1 MRLSKR
7 EEKEGRMEMEKKTQ
21 STRLVLFPCPY
32 QGHINPMLQLG
43 SFLHSK
49 GFSIT
54 VIHTQFNSPNPS
66 NHPDFT
72 FFPIQDGLTAEEI
85 SSGNAIAILLAINA
99 NCKASF
105 RQRLTQVMEQEP
117 ENKIT
122 CVIYDDFMYFTEAVA
137 KDLNIPNIMLR
148 TTSVTNFQART
159 ALLQLHSKGHIPF
172 PDSQSLRP
180 LPDFDPLRLKDLPT
194 NNFDSLEKYS
204 ELVVNAHNV
213 KTASAIVWNTTDCLE
228 QSSLAQI
235 QQQCPVPIFSI
246 GPLHKIEAAASSSLL
261 EEDTSCIGWLDKQSN
276 NAVIY
281 VSLGSVA
288 SISEKELA
296 EMAWGLA
303 NSKQPF
309 LWVIRPGSV
318 GGSNWMELL
327 PKGFT
332 EAIGERGYIVKW
344 APQRKVLS
352 HRAIGGFW
360 SHCGWNSTLESLSEG
375 IPMICL
381 PSFGDQKVHSRYVS
395 LVWKVGLH
403 LDNELERGEIERAV
417 RKLMVDA
424 DGDVMR
430 GRAKDLKEKIEVS
443 LRKGGSSY
451 EFLNKL
457 VELIMSL

>member
-318 GGSNWMELL
+318 NGSDWIELL
-327 PKGFT
+327 PQGFI
-332 EAIGERGYIVKW
+332 EAIGERGRIVKW
-344 APQRKVLS
+344 VPQREVLS
-352 HRAIGGFW
+352 HRAIIGFW

-381 PSFGDQKVHSRYVS
+381 PSFGDQKVHSRYVGQ
-395 LVWKVGLH
+395 VWKVGLH

>member
-1 MRLSKR
+1 
-7 EEKEGRMEMEKKTQ
+7 MEMEKKTQ
-21 STRLVLFPCPY
+21 STRLVLVPCPY

-85 SSGNAIAILLAINA
+85 SSENAVAILLAINA
-99 NCKASF
+99 NCTASF

-122 CVIYDDFMYFTEAVA
+122 SVIHDDLMYFTEAVA

-148 TTSVTNFQART
+148 TTSVTNFLART
-159 ALLQLHSKGHIPF
+159 ALLRLHSKGHIPF
-172 PDSQSLRP
+172 PDSQSLSP
-180 LPDFDPLRLKDLPT
+180 LPDVDHLRLKDLPT
-194 NNFDSLEKYS
+194 NNFDTVEKYS
-204 ELVVNAHNV
+204 ELAGNAHDV
-213 KTASAIVWNTTDCLE
+213 RTASAIVWNTTDCLE

-235 QQQCPVPIFSI
+235 KQQCPVPIFSI

>member
-1 MRLSKR
+1 
-7 EEKEGRMEMEKKTQ
+7 
-21 STRLVLFPCPY
+21 
-32 QGHINPMLQLG
+32 
-43 SFLHSK
+43 
-49 GFSIT
+49 
-54 VIHTQFNSPNPS
+54 
-66 NHPDFT
+66 
-72 FFPIQDGLTAEEI
+72 
-85 SSGNAIAILLAINA
+85 
-99 NCKASF
+99 
-105 RQRLTQVMEQEP
+105 MEQDP

-122 CVIYDDFMYFTEAVA
+122 CLIHDDLMYFTKAVA

-148 TTSVTNFQART
+148 TTSVTNFLART
-159 ALLQLHSKGHIPF
+159 ALLRLHSKGHIPF
-172 PDSQSLRP
+172 PDSQSLNP
-180 LPDFDPLRLKDLPT
+180 LPDVDHLRLKDLPT
-194 NNFDSLEKYS
+194 NNFDTLEKYS
-204 ELVVNAHNV
+204 ELAGNAHDV
-213 KTASAIVWNTTDCLE
+213 RTASAIVWNTTDCLE

-246 GPLHKIEAAASSSLL
+246 GPLHRIEAAASSSLL
-261 EEDTSCIGWLDKQSN
+261 EEDTTCIGWLDKQSN

-288 SISEKELA
+288 SINEKELA

-309 LWVIRPGSV
+309 VWVIRPGSV
-318 GGSNWMELL
+318 SGSNWMEQL
-327 PKGFT
+327 PQGFI
-332 EAIGERGYIVKW
+332 EEIGERGYIVKW

-375 IPMICL
+375 IPMICT

-424 DGDVMR
+424 DGEVMR
-430 GRAKDLKEKIEVS
+430 VRAKDLKEKIEVS
-443 LRKGGSSY
+443 LRNGGSSY
-451 EFLNKL
+451 SFLNKL
-457 VELIMSL
+457 VELIMPL

>member
-1 MRLSKR
+1 M
-7 EEKEGRMEMEKKTQ
+7 EKETQ
-21 STRLVLFPCPY
+21 SNRLVLFPCPL
-32 QGHINPMLQLG
+32 QGHISPMLQLG

-66 NHPDFT
+66 NHLDFT
-72 FFPIQDGLTAEEI
+72 FFPIQDGLTGEEI
-85 SSGNAIAILLAINA
+85 SSGNLVAILLAINA
-99 NCKASF
+99 NCKVSF
-105 RQRLTQVMEQEP
+105 RQRLAQVKEQEP

-122 CVIYDDFMYFTEAVA
+122 CVIHDDLMYFTKAVA

-148 TTSVTNFQART
+148 TTSVTNFLART
-159 ALLQLHSKGHIPF
+159 AVLQLRSKGHIPF
-172 PDSQSLRP
+172 PDSQSLSP
-180 LPDFDPLRLKDLPT
+180 VPGFHPLRLKDLPT
-194 NNFDSLEKYS
+194 TNFDTFEKYS
-204 ELVVNAHNV
+204 ELVVNACDV
-213 KTASAIVWNTTDCLE
+213 RTASAIVWNTTDCLE

-235 QQQCPVPIFSI
+235 QQQCPVPMFSI
-246 GPLHKIEAAASSSLL
+246 GPSHKIEAAASSSLL
-261 EEDTSCIGWLDKQSN
+261 EVDTSCIAWLDKQSN
-276 NAVIY
+276 NSVIY

-288 SISEKELA
+288 SISEKELT

-318 GGSNWMELL
+318 SGSDGIEQL
-327 PKGFT
+327 PQGFI

-344 APQRKVLS
+344 APQREVLS
-352 HRAIGGFW
+352 HRAVGGFW

-395 LVWKVGLH
+395 QVWKVGLH

-424 DGDVMR
+424 DGEVMR
-430 GRAKDLKEKIEVS
+430 VRAKDLKEKIDVS
-443 LRKGGSSY
+443 LRNGGSSY
-451 EFLNKL
+451 KFLNKL

>member
-318 GGSNWMELL
+318 NGSDWIELL
-327 PKGFT
+327 PQGFI
-332 EAIGERGYIVKW
+332 EAIGERGRIVKW
-344 APQRKVLS
+344 VPQREVLS
-352 HRAIGGFW
+352 HRAIIGFW

-381 PSFGDQKVHSRYVS
+381 PSFGDQKVHSRYVGQ
-395 LVWKVGLH
+395 VWKVGLH
-403 LDNELERGEIERAV
+403 LDNEVERGEIERAV
-417 RKLMVDA
+417 RKLMVDV
-424 DGDVMR
+424 DGEVMR
-430 GRAKDLKEKIEVS
+430 VRAKDLKEKIEVS

-451 EFLNKL
+451 KFLNKL

>member
-1 MRLSKR
+1 
-7 EEKEGRMEMEKKTQ
+7 MEMEKKTQ

-72 FFPIQDGLTAEEI
+72 FFQIQDGLTAEEI

-99 NCKASF
+99 NCKVSF

-137 KDLNIPNIMLR
+137 KELNIPNIMLR
-148 TTSVTNFQART
+148 TTSVTNFLART
-159 ALLQLHSKGHIPF
+159 ALLHLHSKGHIPF
-172 PDSQSLRP
+172 PDFQSDSP
-180 LPDFDPLRLKDLPT
+180 VPDFDHLRLKDLPT

-204 ELVVNAHNV
+204 ELVVNAHDV
-213 KTASAIVWNTTDCLE
+213 RTASAIVWNTTDWLE

-235 QQQCPVPIFSI
+235 HQQCPVPIFSI

-276 NAVIY
+276 NTVIY

-318 GGSNWMELL
+318 SGSDWIELL
-327 PKGFT
+327 PQGFI
-332 EAIGERGYIVKW
+332 EAIGERGRIVKW
-344 APQRKVLS
+344 ASQREVLS
-352 HRAIGGFW
+352 HRAIRGFW

-395 LVWKVGLH
+395 LVWKVGIH
-403 LDNELERGEIERAV
+403 LDNKVERGEIERAV
-417 RKLMVDA
+417 RKLMVEA
-424 DGDVMR
+424 DGEVMR
-430 GRAKDLKEKIEVS
+430 VRAKDLKEKIEVS

-451 EFLNKL
+451 KLLNKL

>member
-1 MRLSKR
+1 
-7 EEKEGRMEMEKKTQ
+7 MEMEKKTQ
-21 STRLVLFPCPY
+21 SNRLVLFPCPY

-85 SSGNAIAILLAINA
+85 SSGNAVAISLAINA
-99 NCKASF
+99 NCTACF
-105 RQRLTQVMEQEP
+105 RQRLTQFMEQDP

-122 CVIYDDFMYFTEAVA
+122 CLIHDDLMYFTKAVA

-148 TTSVTNFQART
+148 TTSVTNFLART
-159 ALLQLHSKGHIPF
+159 ALLRLHSKGYIPF
-172 PDSQSLRP
+172 PDSQSLNP
-180 LPDFDPLRLKDLPT
+180 LPDVDHLRLKDLPT
-194 NNFDSLEKYS
+194 NNFDTLEKYS
-204 ELVVNAHNV
+204 ELAGNAHDV
-213 KTASAIVWNTTDCLE
+213 RTASAIVWNTTDCLE

-246 GPLHKIEAAASSSLL
+246 GPLHRIEAAASSSLL

-288 SISEKELA
+288 SINEKELA

-318 GGSNWMELL
+318 SGSNWMEQL
-327 PKGFT
+327 PQGFI
-332 EAIGERGYIVKW
+332 EEIGERGYIVKW

-375 IPMICL
+375 IPMICT

-403 LDNELERGEIERAV
+403 LDNELERGEIERVV

-424 DGDVMR
+424 DGEVMR
-430 GRAKDLKEKIEVS
+430 VRAKDLKEKIEVS
-443 LRKGGSSY
+443 LRNGGSSY
-451 EFLNKL
+451 SFLNKL

>member
-1 MRLSKR
+1 
-7 EEKEGRMEMEKKTQ
+7 MEMEKKTQ
-21 STRLVLFPCPY
+21 STRMVLFPCPY

-105 RQRLTQVMEQEP
+105 RQRLSQVMEQEP

-172 PDSQSLRP
+172 LDSQSLSP

-318 GGSNWMELL
+318 NGSDWIELL
-327 PKGFT
+327 PPGFI
-332 EAIGERGYIVKW
+332 EAIGERGRIVKW
-344 APQRKVLS
+344 APQREVLS

-381 PSFGDQKVHSRYVS
+381 PSFGDQKVHSRYVGQ
-395 LVWKVGLH
+395 VWKVGLH
-403 LDNELERGEIERAV
+403 LDNEVERGEIERAV

-424 DGDVMR
+424 DGEVMR
-430 GRAKDLKEKIEVS
+430 VRAKDLKEKIEVS

-451 EFLNKL
+451 KFLNKL